1 MNEKRIQEVIDLEK
15 QADEIYDKALK
26 EAQQIPVQAENKA
39 KEIIENARQE
49 AEKEAQQILASAEA
63 KNECDKILAETEA
76 EIERSQALSK
86 RNLDRAVTY
95 VISRVVGREM

>member
-1 MNEKRIQEVIDLEK
+1 LNEKRIQEVIDLEK
-15 QADEIYDKALK
+15 QADEIYEKAVK
-26 EAQQIPVQAENKA
+26 EAQQIPLQAENKA
-39 KEIIENARQE
+39 KEIIVKSREE
-49 AEKEAQQILASAEA
+49 AEKEAKEILASAEA
-63 KNECDKILAETEA
+63 KKECDKILSETEA